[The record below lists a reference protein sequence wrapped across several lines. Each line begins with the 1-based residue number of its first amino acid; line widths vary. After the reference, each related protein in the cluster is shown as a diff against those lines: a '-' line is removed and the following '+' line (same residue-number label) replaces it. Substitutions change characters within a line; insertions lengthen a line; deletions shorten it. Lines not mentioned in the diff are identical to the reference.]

1 MAMLNVHSP
10 VFSACSVL
18 MSLLFAYSAS
28 YFYDLFLPDWY
39 FWFPLYAFAFGIN
52 LLHCGFTSNT
62 LSRSAMSILCAGILL
77 LVKVIVEGYVEGVAG
92 LWSLNMRE
100 RVVREKL
107 GSGLVVMSMFLHL
120 KASHASKEAKKGRG
134 ELAARSAESG
144 MVILV
149 AASIGLTVYFF
160 LTVQEHMK
168 F

>member
-28 YFYDLFLPDWY
+28 VQLDDPDWY

-62 LSRSAMSILCAGILL
+62 LSRSAVSVLCAGILL
-77 LVKVIVEGYVEGVAG
+77 LAKVIVEGYVKGLAG

-107 GSGLVVMSMFLHL
+107 GSGLVVMSMLLHL
-120 KASHASKEAKKGRG
+120 KASHGLKEAKKGRG
-134 ELAARSAESG
+134 EQAARSAESDYLQG
-144 MVILV
+144 W
-149 AASIGLTVYFF
+149 
-160 LTVQEHMK
+160 
-168 F
+168 